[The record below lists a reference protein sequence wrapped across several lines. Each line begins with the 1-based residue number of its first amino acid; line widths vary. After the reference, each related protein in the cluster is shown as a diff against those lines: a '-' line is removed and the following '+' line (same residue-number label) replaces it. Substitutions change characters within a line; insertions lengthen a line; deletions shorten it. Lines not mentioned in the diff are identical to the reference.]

1 MALGDPDAGVSL
13 AEAVI
18 LYGGLS
24 KRDQGSHRV
33 TQLKL
38 QWAKNGQPCSSPVTG
53 DEIAGYCER
62 QVAVERRVLDKLRSG
77 ELRATGVSRLVGSS
91 ISDGSEDIHPDQW
104 RVFVPD
110 FENSSASSPAGALV
124 EGILVFASAR
134 MKAAPA
140 AYAYGQKIMRQKAY
154 IAEHKAELKHMG
166 LNEQARRIVAA
177 VGGSDSLAKK
187 AIREE
192 KAQGGQL
199 SRHK

>member
-77 ELRATGVSRLVGSS
+77 ELRATGVSVSRIIHQRRFGRYSS
-91 ISDGSEDIHPDQW
+91 RPM
-104 RVFVPD
+104 
-110 FENSSASSPAGALV
+110 ASV
-124 EGILVFASAR
+124 RAR
-134 MKAAPA
+134 F
-140 AYAYGQKIMRQKAY
+140 
-154 IAEHKAELKHMG
+154 
-166 LNEQARRIVAA
+166 
-177 VGGSDSLAKK
+177 
-187 AIREE
+187 
-192 KAQGGQL
+192 
-199 SRHK
+199 